1 MKNFVAVLAFMRS
14 YKRNAALGVTFN
26 ILTALFGLFSF
37 TMMIPFLNVLFG
49 LSDDI
54 ATVKP
59 VFEMDFKVA
68 ESWFMWHIQDL
79 MQQNSKVYGLFLISG
94 LIVVLSLFKNIS
106 RYMAVYVIAPLRMGI
121 IRDIR
126 NKLFKKILRLPIS
139 YYSGEK
145 RGDIISKMTSDV
157 TEIEISVM
165 RSIDMLFKDPILL
178 IVYIGM
184 LIFMSWEL
192 TLFVFILLPITG
204 GIIGTIGKNLRK
216 AGFKSQTLLGNLM
229 TIVDETL
236 SGFRVIKAFNAE
248 DKMEKRFLEENQK
261 FTSIMIKM
269 WRRRDLANP
278 LSEFLGSVVMV
289 SLMIYGGSMVLE
301 GKVGNDSLTASTF
314 LTYLAIFS
322 QIISPAKSISTAY
335 YNILKGMASIDR
347 INEILL
353 AENPIK
359 EIEKPIHLDSF
370 KKSVEFKNVSFKY
383 DEKKVLDNV
392 SLTIKKG
399 QTVALVGQSGS
410 GKTTLVDLLP
420 RFWDIQEGDILVD
433 GHSIKDIKIVDLR
446 GIMGNVNQ
454 EPILFNDTIFKN
466 IAFGVE
472 SATKEEVIAA
482 AKVANADEF
491 IVKTDDGYE
500 TNIGDGGGKL
510 SGGQRQRLSIARAV
524 LSNPPILILDEA
536 TSALDTKSE
545 RLVQD
550 ALVNLMKNRTSIV
563 IAHRLS
569 TIVGADIICVMDEG
583 KIVEQGSHEEL
594 LKLNGYYSKLQQM
607 QSF

>member
-1 MKNFVAVLAFMRS
+1 MKKFLSILAFMKP
-14 YKRNAALGVTFN
+14 YKLYAGLGVLFN

-49 LSDDI
+49 L
-54 ATVKP
+54 
-59 VFEMDFKVA
+59 A
-68 ESWFMWHIQDL
+68 ESVSTVEPTFAWNFKAIDAWFNWYIQDL
-79 MQQNSKVYGLFLISG
+79 MLSHSKIYGLFFISALI
-94 LIVVLSLFKNIS
+94 IILSFFKNIS
-106 RYMAVYVIAPLRMGI
+106 RYMAVYTIAPLRMGI

-126 NKLFKKILRLPIS
+126 NRLFKKILRLPIS

-178 IVYIGM
+178 VVYISF
-184 LIFMSWEL
+184 LVFMSWEL

-216 AGFKSQTLLGNLM
+216 TGRKSQNLLGVLM

-236 SGFRVIKAFNAE
+236 SGFRVVKAFNAE
-248 DKMEKRFLEENQK
+248 DKMEERFLKENQN
-261 FTSIMIKM
+261 FTDTMIRM

-289 SLMIYGGSMVLE
+289 ALMIYGGSMVLNGE
-301 GKVGNDSLTASTF
+301 GLSPSEF
-314 LTYLAIFS
+314 LGYLALFS
-322 QIISPAKSISTAY
+322 QVISPAKSISTAY
-335 YNILKGMASIDR
+335 YNIQKGLASVDR
-347 INEILL
+347 INEIME

-359 EIEKPIHLDSF
+359 EKADAQQLPNFED
-370 KKSVEFKNVSFKY
+370 SVEFKNVSFKY
-383 DEKKVLDNV
+383 DEAQVLNNIN
-392 SLTIKKG
+392 LKIKKG

-420 RFWDIQEGDILVD
+420 RFWDIKEGDILVD
-433 GHSIKDIKIVDLR
+433 GHSIKDLKIKDLR
-446 GIMGNVNQ
+446 GVMGNVNQ
-454 EPILFNDTIFKN
+454 EPILFNDTIYNN
-466 IAFGVE
+466 IAFGVK
-472 SATKEEVIAA
+472 SATKEEVETA
-482 AKVANADEF
+482 AKVANAHEF
-491 IVKTDDGYE
+491 IIKTEQGYQ

-524 LSNPPILILDEA
+524 LNNPPILILDEA
-536 TSALDTKSE
+536 TSALDTQSE

-550 ALVNLMKNRTSIV
+550 ALINLMKNRTSIV

-569 TIVGADIICVMDEG
+569 TIVSSDLICVMDEG
-583 KIVEQGSHEEL
+583 KIVEKGTHDEL

>member
-1 MKNFVAVLAFMRS
+1 MKKFLNVLAFMKP
-14 YKRNAALGVTFN
+14 YKTNAGLGVLFN

-49 LSDDI
+49 LADSVST
-54 ATVKP
+54 AEP
-59 VFEMDFKVA
+59 VFAWDFKA
-68 ESWFMWHIQDL
+68 IDKWFNWYIQDL
-79 MQQNSKVYGLFLISG
+79 MLSHSKVYGLFFISG
-94 LIVVLSLFKNIS
+94 LIIILSFLKNIS
-106 RYMAVYVIAPLRMGI
+106 RYFAVFTIAPLRMGI

-126 NKLFKKILRLPIS
+126 NGLFKKILRLPIS

-165 RSIDMLFKDPILL
+165 RSIDMLFKDPIML
-178 IVYIGM
+178 IVYISF
-184 LIFMSWEL
+184 LVFMSWEL

-216 AGFKSQTLLGNLM
+216 TGLRSQNLLGSLM

-236 SGFRVIKAFNAE
+236 SGFRVVKAFNAE
-248 DKMEKRFLEENQK
+248 DKMEERFLSENQR
-261 FTSIMIKM
+261 FTDIMIKM

-278 LSEFLGSVVMV
+278 LSEFLGSFVMV
-289 SLMIYGGSMVLE
+289 ALMIYGGNMVLNGDE
-301 GKVGNDSLTASTF
+301 GLSPSAF
-314 LTYLAIFS
+314 LGYLALFS
-322 QIISPAKSISTAY
+322 QVISPAKSISTAY
-335 YNILKGMASIDR
+335 YNIQKGLASIDR
-347 INEILL
+347 INDIMN

-359 EIEKPIHLDSF
+359 EKENATELKSF
-370 KKSVEFKNVSFKY
+370 EQSVEFKDVSFKY
-383 DEKKVLDNV
+383 DEAQVLDHIN
-392 SLTIKKG
+392 LKINKG
-399 QTVALVGQSGS
+399 QTIALVGQSGS

-433 GHSIKDIKIVDLR
+433 GHSIKDLKIKDLR
-446 GIMGNVNQ
+446 GVMGNVNQ
-454 EPILFNDTIFKN
+454 EPILFNDSIYNN

-472 SATKEEVIAA
+472 SATKEEVEAA
-482 AKVANADEF
+482 AKVANAHEF
-491 IVKTDDGYE
+491 IVKTDEGYQ

-524 LSNPPILILDEA
+524 LNNPPILILDEA

-550 ALVNLMKNRTSIV
+550 ALLNLMKNRTSIV

-569 TIVGADIICVMDEG
+569 TIVSADLICVMEEG
-583 KIVEQGSHEEL
+583 KIVEQGTHEEL

>member
-1 MKNFVAVLAFMRS
+1 MNKFIGVLAYMKP
-14 YKRNAALGVTFN
+14 YKKNAALGITFN
-26 ILTALFGLFSF
+26 ILTAIFGVFSF
-37 TMMIPFLNVLFG
+37 AMMMPFLSALFG
-49 LSDDI
+49 LSES
-54 ATVKP
+54 AGTVEP
-59 VFEMDFKVA
+59 VLAFDFKSA
-68 ESWFMWHIQDL
+68 EAWFNWYVQDL
-79 MQQNSKVYGLFLISG
+79 MDSHSKLYGLFFISSLITFF
-94 LIVVLSLFKNIS
+94 SLLKNMS
-106 RYMAVYVIAPLRMGI
+106 RYFAVYTIAPLRMGI

-126 NKLFKKILRLPIS
+126 NSLYKKILSLPIS
-139 YYSGEK
+139 YFSNEK

-157 TEIEISVM
+157 GEVETSVM
-165 RSIDMLFKDPILL
+165 RSLDMLFKDPILL
-178 IVYIGM
+178 MVYISV

-192 TLFVFILLPITG
+192 TLFAFVLLPITG
-204 GIIGTIGKNLRK
+204 GIIGTIGKNLRRT
-216 AGFKSQTLLGNLM
+216 GRIGQNLLGGLM

-236 SGFRVIKAFNAE
+236 SGFRVVKAFNAE
-248 DKMEKRFLEENQK
+248 PKMESHFLRENQK
-261 FTSIMIKM
+261 FTDIMVKM

-278 LSEFLGSVVMV
+278 LSEFMGSMVMV
-289 SLMIYGGSMVLE
+289 ALMIYGGNMVLE
-301 GKVGNDSLTASTF
+301 GNGELSPSGF
-314 LTYLAIFS
+314 LGYLVFFS

-335 YNILKGMASIDR
+335 YNIQKGMASIDR
-347 INEILL
+347 INEIMD

-359 EIEKPIHLDSF
+359 EKANALKLDNF
-370 KKSVEFKNVSFKY
+370 KESVEFKNVCFKY
-383 DEKKVLDNV
+383 DEKKVLDDV

-420 RFWDIQEGDILVD
+420 RFWDIQKGDILVD
-433 GHSIKDIKIVDLR
+433 GHSIKDMKIADLR

-472 SATKEEVIAA
+472 SATEEEVIAA

-491 IVKTDDGYE
+491 IVKTDHGYQ

-569 TIVGADIICVMDEG
+569 TIVAADIICVMDDG
-583 KIVEQGSHEEL
+583 KIVEQGKHEEL
-594 LKLNGYYSKLQQM
+594 LKLNGYYSKLQKM

>member
-1 MKNFVAVLAFMRS
+1 MKKFLGILAFMKP
-14 YKRNAALGVTFN
+14 YKKNAFLGVLFN

-49 LSDDI
+49 LADSVSTI
-54 ATVKP
+54 EPSFAWN
-59 VFEMDFKVA
+59 FK
-68 ESWFMWHIQDL
+68 SIDTWSNWYIQDL
-79 MQQNSKVYGLFLISG
+79 MLSHSKVYGLFFIST
-94 LIVVLSLFKNIS
+94 LIVILSFFKNIS
-106 RYMAVYVIAPLRMGI
+106 RYMAVYTIAPLRMGI

-126 NKLFKKILRLPIS
+126 NGLFKKILRLPIS

-178 IVYIGM
+178 IVYVLF
-184 LIFMSWEL
+184 LIFMNWEL
-192 TLFVFILLPITG
+192 TLFVFVLLPITG

-216 AGFKSQTLLGNLM
+216 SGRLSQNLLGNLM

-236 SGFRVIKAFNAE
+236 SGFRVVKAFNAE
-248 DKMEKRFLEENQK
+248 DKMENRFLSENQK
-261 FTSIMIKM
+261 FTDIMIKM

-278 LSEFLGSVVMV
+278 LSEFLGSLVMV
-289 SLMIYGGSMVLE
+289 SLMIYGGNIVLSKTQ
-301 GKVGNDSLTASTF
+301 GLSPSAF
-314 LTYLAIFS
+314 LGYLALFS
-322 QIISPAKSISTAY
+322 QVISPAKSISTAY
-335 YNILKGMASIDR
+335 YNIQKGLASIDR
-347 INEILL
+347 INEIMD

-359 EIEKPIHLDSF
+359 EKDNATQLSSFEQSIEF
-370 KKSVEFKNVSFKY
+370 RNVSFKY
-383 DEKKVLDNV
+383 DEAQVLNQINLKVN
-392 SLTIKKG
+392 KG

-420 RFWDIQEGDILVD
+420 RFWDIQDGDILVD
-433 GHSIKDIKIVDLR
+433 GHSIKDIKIKDLR
-446 GIMGNVNQ
+446 GVMGNVNQ
-454 EPILFNDTIFKN
+454 EPILFNDTIYNN

-472 SATKEEVIAA
+472 SASEEEIEAA
-482 AKVANADEF
+482 AKVANAHEF
-491 IVKTDDGYE
+491 IIKTDEGYN

-536 TSALDTKSE
+536 TSALDTESE

-550 ALVNLMKNRTSIV
+550 ALLNLMKNRTSIV

-569 TIVGADIICVMDEG
+569 TIVSADLICVMDEG
-583 KIVEQGSHEEL
+583 KIVEKGTHKEL

>member
-1 MKNFVAVLAFMRS
+1 MKKFLGILAFMKP
-14 YKRNAALGVTFN
+14 YKSNAVLGITFN

-49 LSDDI
+49 LAEKVSRI
-54 ATVKP
+54 EP
-59 VFEMDFKVA
+59 VFAWNFKA
-68 ESWFMWHIQDL
+68 IDTWFNWYIQDL
-79 MQQNSKVYGLFLISG
+79 MLSHSKVYGLFFISG
-94 LIVVLSLFKNIS
+94 LIIILSFFKNIS
-106 RYMAVYVIAPLRMGI
+106 RYLAVFTIAPLRMGI

-126 NKLFKKILRLPIS
+126 NNLFKKILRLPIS

-178 IVYIGM
+178 IVYISF

-216 AGFKSQTLLGNLM
+216 TGRKGQNLLGSLM

-236 SGFRVIKAFNAE
+236 SGFRVVKAFNAE
-248 DKMEKRFLEENQK
+248 DKMEKRFLDENQN
-261 FTSIMIKM
+261 FTDIMIKM

-278 LSEFLGSVVMV
+278 LSEFLGSFVMV
-289 SLMIYGGSMVLE
+289 ALMIYGGSMVLNGE
-301 GKVGNDSLTASTF
+301 GLSPSAF
-314 LTYLAIFS
+314 LGYLALFS
-322 QIISPAKSISTAY
+322 QVISPAKSISTAY
-335 YNILKGMASIDR
+335 YNIQKGLASIDR
-347 INEILL
+347 INEIMD

-359 EIEKPIHLDSF
+359 EKENALELKEF
-370 KKSVEFKNVSFKY
+370 EESVEFRDITFKY
-383 DEKKVLDNV
+383 DEAKVLDHVN
-392 SLTIKKG
+392 LKIKKG

-420 RFWDIQEGDILVD
+420 RFWDVPEGDILVD
-433 GHSIKDIKIVDLR
+433 GHSIRDLKIKDLR

-454 EPILFNDTIFKN
+454 EPILFNDTIYNN

-472 SATKEEVIAA
+472 SASKEEIEAA
-482 AKVANADEF
+482 AKVANAHEF
-491 IVKTDDGYE
+491 IVKTEKGYQ

-550 ALVNLMKNRTSIV
+550 ALINLMKNRTSIV

-569 TIVGADIICVMDEG
+569 TIVSSDLICVMDEG
-583 KIVEQGSHEEL
+583 KIVEKGTHNEL
-594 LKLNGYYSKLQQM
+594 LKMNGYYSKLQQM